1 MASDDPGNNKK
12 GAVSLRAK
20 IIIAFF
26 VISSLVSLG
35 LAGST
40 YQMVNRTLFGQL
52 RSRVRNLTS
61 VGSLMVDRP
70 ALARLVVELE
80 SDVEIRAV
88 ETSPDYALVSRQL
101 NQIRDTDKDL
111 VRYVYLFAPA
121 GDENAARYVVD
132 ADVLSLR
139 ASGAAEDEISS
150 FGTAFDLS
158 EFPIARQAVRDRA
171 VLVEEEYSFDREFGV
186 NSVSGYASVL
196 DGDGK
201 TLLAVLGIDMVD
213 TDVRAAL
220 RRTTLISA
228 ITAGIALLLA
238 LGSSIA
244 MGNVFTRG
252 IMALDRVVR
261 KFSDRDLAVR
271 VEVRTKDEV
280 GRLGLSFNEMAE
292 MIQRYNRQL
301 EQLLSAYGRFVPH
314 DFLRFLEKESILD
327 VSLGDQVQKDMTV
340 LFSDIR
346 SFTALSESMSPRE
359 NFNFLNSYLSRIG
372 PEIRNH
378 KGFIDKYIGDAI
390 MALFPEQPED
400 AVDAAIAMRARLREY
415 NIHRASTGYRPIST
429 GIAINT
435 GRLMLGTLGE
445 QERMDGSVISDAVN
459 LCSRLESLSRIYG
472 ECILMTGETLSRLDR
487 KRGYGVRFV
496 DRVRVRGRK
505 AAVLIYEVFDGDAPE
520 QRDAK
525 ARTKAQWGEALN
537 LYYDRRFV
545 EAYRSLRALRA
556 ANPGDPAVGVY
567 LKRCIPLVRKGAPEG
582 WDGVEVIELK

>member
-1 MASDDPGNNKK
+1 MNRKSD
-12 GAVSLRAK
+12 VSLRAK

-35 LAGST
+35 LAGAT
-40 YQMVNRTLFGQL
+40 YWVLNETLFGEL

-61 VGSLMVDRP
+61 IGSQMVDRG
-70 ALARLVVELE
+70 AIARLTSRLAGGLE
-80 SDVEIRAV
+80 TPEAKAIEDSA
-88 ETSPDYALVSRQL
+88 DYALVSRQL
-101 NQIRDTDKDL
+101 NTIRGTDPEL
-111 VRYVYLFAPA
+111 VRYAYLFAPTQ
-121 GDENAARYVVD
+121 DENLAFYVVD
-132 ADVLSLR
+132 ADVLALR
-139 ASGAAEDEISS
+139 ASGTADADVSHFASS
-150 FGTAFDLS
+150 FDLT
-158 EFPIARQAVRDRA
+158 EFPMARKAVRERA
-171 VLVEEEYSFDREFGV
+171 VLVEEKYSYDKEFEV
-186 NSVSGYASVL
+186 NSVSGYAPVFAE
-196 DGDGK
+196 DGT
-201 TLLAVLGIDMVD
+201 TLLAILGIDMVD
-213 TDVRAAL
+213 TDVRAVL
-220 RRTTLISA
+220 RRTTFVSG

-261 KFSDRDLAVR
+261 RFSDRELDVR
-271 VEVRTKDEV
+271 VVVRSKDEV
-280 GRLGLSFNEMAE
+280 GRLGLSFNDMAE

-301 EQLLSAYGRFVPH
+301 EQLLGAYGRFVPH

-327 VSLGDQVQKDMTV
+327 VSLGDQVQKDMTI

-346 SFTALSESMSPRE
+346 SFTTLSESMTPRE

-378 KGFIDKYIGDAI
+378 RGFIDKYIGDAI
-390 MALFPEQPED
+390 MALFPDQPDD
-400 AVDAAIAMRARLREY
+400 AVQAAIAMRERLREY
-415 NIHRASTGYRPIST
+415 NVHRGSRGYHPIST

-472 ECILMTGETLSRLDR
+472 ETILVTGETMSQLDR
-487 KRGYGVRFV
+487 KRGYGIRFV

-505 AAVLIYEVFDGDAPE
+505 SAALIYEVFDGDPPE
-520 QRDAK
+520 QREAK
-525 ARTKAQWGEALN
+525 ARAKARWGEALN

-545 EAYRSLRALRA
+545 EAYRQLRALRA
-556 ANPGDPAVGVY
+556 SNRGDVAVALY
-567 LKRCIPLVRKGAPEG
+567 LKRCIPLVRNGAPEG
-582 WDGVEVIELK
+582 WDGVEVIDLK